1 MKWEEATKSTK
12 EGFFKINT
20 YNNKNNER
28 KFQPLSFYVLYET
41 LCYNVVVFGIP
52 ETTKGFILTKNYNI
66 YIDTKT
72 STLHSQLSR
81 KYSWKHNSEKE
92 IYYVMK
98 REALKKEVESRFILI
113 FTLFFCKI
121 TNSYTSNS
129 FLPYHTTITSNFH
142 AFLML
147 ATLLLPG
154 TVLWSVH
161 FFFSSQ
167 F

>member
-1 MKWEEATKSTK
+1 MWNIVLQCSCIWYTW
-12 EGFFKINT
+12 
-20 YNNKNNER
+20 NNKRIYFNQKIKHIHR
-28 KFQPLSFYVLYET
+28 YQTCT
-41 LCYNVVVFGIP
+41 LP
-52 ETTKGFILTKNYNI
+52 
-66 YIDTKT
+66 
-72 STLHSQLSR
+72 SQLSR

-113 FTLFFCKI
+113 FTLYFFFCKI

-129 FLPYHTTITSNFH
+129 FFFTIPYYHHLNFH

-161 FFFSSQ
+161 FFSLF
-167 F
+167 FHF